1 MSVHVVIKRKFK
13 MNQPDTLIPLL
24 HELQVRAALQKGYQ
38 STDIL
43 QSTENPEDFLVISKW
58 DTEESWQAWYT
69 STERRELQGQ
79 VDSLI
84 GERTFY
90 EIFKALA

>member
-1 MSVHVVIKRKFK
+1 MPVHVVIKRKFK

-24 HELQVRAALQKGYQ
+24 HELSSRASKQPGYI
-38 STDIL
+38 STVTL
-43 QSTENPEDFLVISKW
+43 RSTEEPDDFLVISAWESTSDWQKW
-58 DTEESWQAWYT
+58 FASK
-69 STERRELQGQ
+69 ERRELQAE

-90 EIFKALA
+90 EVFEPIS